1 MPVSGAPLIAVLSL
15 IPNYAVRITLT
26 AILTTLAFVH
36 TWVVHSRPLALLG
49 TLQAAITA
57 AERIIG
63 EAQAHHVLDVPT
75 LARYSLRLIQYA
87 KRRTSIARCS
97 VMKLSIVHCVQYY
110 RFWRQLRQCMTEAQ
124 EITDA
129 LELLIETN
137 RQETYT
143 ALINYNLN
151 SSMFGSV
158 PRAGQLDSSV

>member
-1 MPVSGAPLIAVLSL
+1 MARSGALLLAVLSL

-36 TWVVHSRPLALLG
+36 AWMVHSRPLALLA
-49 TLQAAITA
+49 TLEAAITA

-75 LARYSLRLIQYA
+75 LARYSLRLIQA
-87 KRRTSIARCS
+87 KHCTSIARCS
-97 VMKLSIVHCVQYY
+97 VTKLSIVRCVQYF

-124 EITDA
+124 EIFDE

-143 ALINYNLN
+143 ALINYN
-151 SSMFGSV
+151 SMFGSV
-158 PRAGQLDSSV
+158 PRAGQLDSIV